1 MKQRDVYVDVA
12 KGICMLLIICIHTE
26 VFGVLGMR
34 FTFIAVPMFFFM
46 SGFYDRTEK
55 SMNEWLPKTANRLIR
70 PAFIWI
76 IIGNLFLKGLSY
88 IKTGVVEPYV
98 FDWMNPQYGNG
109 PVWFLIALLYSKII
123 TGCIVRT
130 KLPPIVLF
138 VCCLAIGYIGATYEM
153 PMLID
158 EGMAALPLYYAGKLV
173 FPYLENIMKKLW
185 LNIIGIG
192 VFVVFMTTHYYY
204 NVGPGNGLYYPN
216 YLLAIMGAMA
226 VFIPILTLS
235 NMFVNIKPL
244 IVFGERTLEVMLIHT
259 LICHVTAVLLNRSFV
274 VGSGIWI
281 CTSLVGYVFIVI
293 VSYYISVLFK
303 KYIPILF

>member
-26 VFGVLGMR
+26 VFSVIGMR

-46 SGFYDRTEK
+46 SGFYDRSEK
-55 SMNEWLPKTANRLIR
+55 SMIEWLPKTAHRLIR
-70 PAFIWI
+70 PAIIWL
-76 IIGNLFLKGLSY
+76 IIGNLFMKLLGY
-88 IKTGVVEPYV
+88 IKTGVVEPYS
-98 FDWMNPQYGNG
+98 FDWLNPQNGNG
-109 PVWFLIALLYSKII
+109 PVWFLIALLYAKVI
-123 TGCIVRT
+123 TGCMVRS
-130 KLPPIVLF
+130 KLPEYVLV
-138 VCCLAIGYIGATYEM
+138 VCSLVIGYIGTTYQM
-153 PMLID
+153 PLLVD
-158 EGMAALPLYYAGKLV
+158 EGMAALPLYYTGKIV
-173 FPYLENIMKKLW
+173 FPYLRTIMKNLW

-226 VFIPILTLS
+226 VSIPILTLS

>member
-46 SGFYDRTEK
+46 SGFYDRSEK

-70 PAFIWI
+70 PAVIWI

-88 IKTGVVEPYV
+88 IRTGVVEPYV
-98 FDWMNPQYGNG
+98 FDGMNPQYGNG
-109 PVWFLIALLYSKII
+109 PAWFLIALLYVKII
-123 TGCIVRT
+123 IGCMVRT

-158 EGMAALPLYYAGKLV
+158 EGMDALPLYYAGKLL
-173 FPYLENIMKKLW
+173 FPHLRNIMNKL
-185 LNIIGIG
+185 LVNIIGLG
-192 VFVVFMTTHYYY
+192 VLVVFMTTHYYY
-204 NVGPGNGLYYPN
+204 NVGPGNGLYYPY
-216 YLLAIMGAMA
+216 YLLAIMGAIL
-226 VFIPILTLS
+226 VFISILTLS
-235 NMFVNIKPL
+235 KMLGNVKPL
-244 IVFGERTLEVMLIHT
+244 IALGERTLEVMLIHT
-259 LICHVTAVLLNRSFV
+259 LICHVTAVSLNRLFV

-281 CTSLVGYVFIVI
+281 CSFLIGYVFII
-293 VSYYISVLFK
+293 FVSYYLGVLLK
-303 KYIPILF
+303 KFIPFLF

>member
-46 SGFYDRTEK
+46 SGFYDRSEK

-70 PAFIWI
+70 PAVIWI

-88 IKTGVVEPYV
+88 IRTGVVEPYV
-98 FDWMNPQYGNG
+98 FDGMNPQYGNG
-109 PVWFLIALLYSKII
+109 PAWFLIALLYVKII
-123 TGCIVRT
+123 IGCMVRT

-158 EGMAALPLYYAGKLV
+158 EGMDALPLYYAGKLL
-173 FPYLENIMKKLW
+173 FPHLRNIMNKL
-185 LNIIGIG
+185 LVNIIGLG
-192 VFVVFMTTHYYY
+192 VLVVFMTTHYYY
-204 NVGPGNGLYYPN
+204 NVGPGNGLYYPY
-216 YLLAIMGAMA
+216 YLLAIMGAIL
-226 VFIPILTLS
+226 VFISILTLS
-235 NMFVNIKPL
+235 KMLGNVKPL
-244 IVFGERTLEVMLIHT
+244 IALGERTLEVMLIHT
-259 LICHVTAVLLNRSFV
+259 LICHVTAVSLNRLFV

-281 CTSLVGYVFIVI
+281 CSFLIGYVFII
-293 VSYYISVLFK
+293 FVSYYVGVLLK
-303 KYIPILF
+303 KFIPFLF

>member
-55 SMNEWLPKTANRLIR
+55 SMNEWMPRIVQRLIR
-70 PAFIWI
+70 PAVIWV
-76 IIGNLFLKGLSY
+76 IIGNVFMKLLGY
-88 IKTGVVEPYV
+88 VKTGVIEPYS
-98 FDWMNPQYGNG
+98 FDLLNPQNGNG

-123 TGCIVRT
+123 TGCMVRS
-130 KLPPIVLF
+130 KLPKLVLF
-138 VCCLAIGYIGATYEM
+138 VCSLVIGYIGATYEM

-173 FPYLENIMKKLW
+173 FPYLGNIMNKLW
-185 LNIIGIG
+185 VNIIGIG
-192 VFVVFMTTHYYY
+192 IFVVFITTHYYY
-204 NVGPGNGLYYPN
+204 TVGPGNGLYHPF
-216 YLLAIMGAMA
+216 YLLAIMGAMS
-226 VFIPILTLS
+226 VFIPILTFSKMLG
-235 NMFVNIKPL
+235 NVKPL
-244 IVFGERTLEVMLIHT
+244 IALGERSLEVMLIHT
-259 LICHVTAVLLNRSFV
+259 LICHVAAVSLNRLFV

-281 CTSLVGYVFIVI
+281 CAFLVGYIVIIFISYYVAVFI
-293 VSYYISVLFK
+293 K